1 MYMKIQ
7 DVADDRLPV
16 LATFRDPAIVIRQ
29 WNWKAAALSAAS
41 RAPIFLVA
49 SYSYGWDR
57 ALLAFT
63 VEIAYRA
70 TTAGF
75 FAAFTQAIRYRRPTW
90 LAALLITIGVP
101 AVSLSLDYRIHRLM
115 HTPNLGASILVSI
128 MMSVT
133 ASLFTW
139 YSMRHGTLLVG
150 EEQDKFL
157 NDLRRLPRLVLGFA
171 AMPFIWTRRITGRF
185 LRTDY

>member
-1 MYMKIQ
+1 MGMKIQ

-16 LATFRDPAIVIRQ
+16 VAIFRHPAVVIRQ
-29 WNWKAAALSAAS
+29 WNWKAAVLSTAT

-90 LAALLITIGVP
+90 LAALLITLAVP
-101 AVSLSLDYRIHRLM
+101 FVSLSLDYGIHRM
-115 HTPNLGASILVSI
+115 MNTPNLGASILVSVT
-128 MMSVT
+128 MSMT

-150 EEQDKFL
+150 EEEDGFV

-171 AMPFIWTRRITGRF
+171 AMPITWMRRSSRRF
-185 LRTDY
+185 ARTDY

>member
-1 MYMKIQ
+1 MKSQ

-16 LATFRDPAIVIRQ
+16 LAVFHHPAIVVRQ
-29 WNWKAAALSAAS
+29 WNWKAAALSAAG
-41 RAPIFLVA
+41 RAPVFLVG

-57 ALLAFT
+57 ALLAFA

-70 TTAGF
+70 ATAGF

-90 LAALLITIGVP
+90 LAALLITLAVP
-101 AVSLSLDYRIHRLM
+101 SLSLSLDYGVHRFM
-115 HTPNLGASILVSI
+115 NTPNLGASILVSVMI
-128 MMSVT
+128 STT

-150 EEQDKFL
+150 EEQDGFV

-171 AMPFIWTRRITGRF
+171 ILPFVWVRRSMARPSA
-185 LRTDY
+185 DC